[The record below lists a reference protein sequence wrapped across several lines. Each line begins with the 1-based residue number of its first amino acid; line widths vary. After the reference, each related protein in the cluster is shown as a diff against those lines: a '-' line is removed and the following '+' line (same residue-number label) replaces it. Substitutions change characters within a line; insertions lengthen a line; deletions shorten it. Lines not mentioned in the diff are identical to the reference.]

1 MGIKKQKQKTKKQM
15 KFIALASAAL
25 IATSSAINLSQVPAQ
40 TQLVSLMATKL
51 PLKLDE
57 LFEALDTNKDGSLT
71 LKEIITTVSAYA
83 KEENMKLGK
92 GWKKEVRKIFKKV
105 DANGDKKVTMDEIK
119 AAIWHAVDSDKD
131 GEWSLTEVEDAIKAV
146 AREAGAELKEGWTEE
161 VAAAFKAVDT
171 DASGKVSAK
180 ELEAAIKKH
189 GYPDLA
195 GLFKDE

>member
-1 MGIKKQKQKTKKQM
+1 MGIIKKQKQKTKKQM

-40 TQLVSLMATKL
+40 TQLVSVMATKL

-71 LKEIITTVSAYA
+71 LKEIITTVSA
-83 KEENMKLGK
+83 
-92 GWKKEVRKIFKKV
+92 

-146 AREAGAELKEGWTEE
+146 AREAGAELKEGWTKE

-171 DASGKVSAK
+171 DAS
-180 ELEAAIKKH
+180 
-189 GYPDLA
+189 D
-195 GLFKDE
+195 